1 MIDLTTQYMGIKLK
15 NPIIV
20 GASKL
25 TSNIETAKK
34 LEASGAGAI
43 VTASLFEEQIQLERF
58 KMDEDREKYNDRH
71 AEMITVFP
79 EVEHAG
85 PKEHL
90 YWVQKTKKSLSIPVI
105 ASLNAVHEEI
115 WVEYAR
121 LLQETGVD
129 GLELNFYASPKHFDM
144 DALSIEQ
151 EQISILEQIKDVI
164 TIPVSVK
171 LSPFYTNPLH
181 FISRL
186 DQAGVHG
193 FVLFNRLFQP
203 DIDTGKQENT
213 FPFHLSKRSDNR
225 LPLRYAGL
233 LSENIQADIC
243 SSTGIFEGEDVVKMI
258 LAGSACVQ
266 VVTTLYKNGIEYIT
280 NMLENLKIWME
291 QKGYA
296 SLNEFRGN
304 MNKKNSKDPW
314 IYTRAQYVKLLM
326 NPKEILE
333 NYPLP

>member
-15 NPIIV
+15 NPIIA

-25 TSNIETAKK
+25 TSNMETIKK
-34 LEASGAGAI
+34 LEASGVGAI
-43 VTASLFEEQIQLERF
+43 VTASLFEEQIQLEKF
-58 KMDEDREKYNDRH
+58 KMDEDREKYSDRH

-90 YWVQKTKKSLSIPVI
+90 HWVRKAKENLSIPVI
-105 ASLNAVHEEI
+105 ASLNAVHEETWI
-115 WVEYAR
+115 EYAR

-129 GLELNFYASPKHFDM
+129 GLELNFYASPRNFNR
-144 DALSIEQ
+144 DAVSIEQ
-151 EQISILEQIKDVI
+151 EQISILERIKTNVK
-164 TIPVSVK
+164 IPISVK

-186 DQAGVHG
+186 DQAGVQG

-203 DIDTGKQENT
+203 DIDAGKQENI
-213 FPFHLSKRSDNR
+213 FLFHFSERSDNR

-233 LSENIQADIC
+233 LSGNIQADIC
-243 SSTGIFEGEDVVKMI
+243 SSTGIFEGEDAAKMI
-258 LAGSACVQ
+258 LAGATCVQ
-266 VVTTLYKNGIEYIT
+266 TVSTLYKNGIEYIT
-280 NMLENLKIWME
+280 NMLENLKTWME

-296 SLNEFRGN
+296 SLSEFRGK

-314 IYTRAQYVKLLM
+314 VYTRAQYVKLLM
-326 NPKEILE
+326 NPEEILG
-333 NYPLP
+333 NVPLP